1 MQNTTKET
9 TLGSVSVFTTAVN
22 DIELTEDDLQRVTGG
37 ADSGIKHIAYGVGAM
52 GPAGGTNEVVSV
64 GAAIEFVAS

>member
-1 MQNTTKET
+1 
-9 TLGSVSVFTTAVN
+9 VN

-52 GPAGGTNEVVSV
+52 GPAGGTNGSGASV
-64 GAAIEFVAS
+64 PTNPWWGWPTTY